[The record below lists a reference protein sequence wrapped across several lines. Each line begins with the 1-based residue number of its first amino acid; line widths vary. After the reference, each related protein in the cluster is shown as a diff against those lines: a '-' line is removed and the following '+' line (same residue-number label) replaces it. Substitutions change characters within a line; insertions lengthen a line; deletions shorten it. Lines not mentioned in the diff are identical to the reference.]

1 MPPAAEGA
9 SRAGAVGGRGGA
21 LLRGLARVSVG
32 PGARGGQE
40 SGPRCV
46 LRPGSAPLSGA
57 PPGGSRGAAEED
69 VAESGAGWM
78 WWGLQEGLEGTERF
92 FLT

>member
-1 MPPAAEGA
+1 MWGPVRAEA
-9 SRAGAVGGRGGA
+9 RSRG
-21 LLRGLARVSVG
+21 
-32 PGARGGQE
+32 
-40 SGPRCV
+40 RCV

-69 VAESGAGWM
+69 VSELGAGWM
-78 WWGLQEGLEGTERF
+78 WGLQEGLEGTARF